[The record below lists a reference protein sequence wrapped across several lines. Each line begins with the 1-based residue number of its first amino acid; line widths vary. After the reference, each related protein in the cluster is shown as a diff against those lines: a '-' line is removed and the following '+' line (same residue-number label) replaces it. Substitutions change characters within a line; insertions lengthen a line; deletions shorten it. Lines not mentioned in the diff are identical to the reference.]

1 MYLELLFDFNFNID
15 KNILSWRLGKFLTV
29 IKIQIDCYAQ
39 SRVEPF
45 LASSLTNYGIA
56 DDTDNALSHGASL
69 KLYRERNPTAHRM
82 RRIQILIK
90 TRTYRVLRKRPRRYA
105 RRLSRT
111 NGGISNGGE
120 NVHQPRR
127 RRRHRGWSA
136 VSSSLEPSPPTGHY
150 CLVPYSVT
158 NCFIK
163 LKSHNPHCTASRRP
177 CASTL
182 PSTHP
187 LRVPFAL
194 LAPLYI
200 RAHMPHRTV
209 CDPLDSAEDV
219 PLDCPSQLPTK
230 IFSSLFFPI

>member
-1 MYLELLFDFNFNID
+1 
-15 KNILSWRLGKFLTV
+15 
-29 IKIQIDCYAQ
+29 
-39 SRVEPF
+39 
-45 LASSLTNYGIA
+45 
-56 DDTDNALSHGASL
+56 
-69 KLYRERNPTAHRM
+69 M

-90 TRTYRVLRKRPRRYA
+90 TRTYRVLRRRPRRYA

-120 NVHQPRR
+120 RYATPVEGT
-127 RRRHRGWSA
+127 RGWSA

-182 PSTHP
+182 PSAHP
-187 LRVPFAL
+187 PPSPFRL
-194 LAPLYI
+194 SPPCIYAPTCHI
-200 RAHMPHRTV
+200 GPCAAP
-209 CDPLDSAEDV
+209 
-219 PLDCPSQLPTK
+219 
-230 IFSSLFFPI
+230 SSLRKRRPPRLSLSITLENFLFS

>member
-1 MYLELLFDFNFNID
+1 MRGGLVGRMGGY
-15 KNILSWRLGKFLTV
+15 
-29 IKIQIDCYAQ
+29 
-39 SRVEPF
+39 
-45 LASSLTNYGIA
+45 
-56 DDTDNALSHGASL
+56 
-69 KLYRERNPTAHRM
+69 PTA
-82 RRIQILIK
+82 
-90 TRTYRVLRKRPRRYA
+90 
-105 RRLSRT
+105 
-111 NGGISNGGE
+111 E
-120 NVHQPRR
+120 NVRHPRR

-187 LRVPFAL
+187 PSSPFPL

-200 RAHMPHRTV
+200 RVHMPHRTV
-209 CDPLDSAEDV
+209 CGPLITAEDGPPRLSLSITLENFLE
-219 PLDCPSQLPTK
+219 PL
-230 IFSSLFFPI
+230 FPI